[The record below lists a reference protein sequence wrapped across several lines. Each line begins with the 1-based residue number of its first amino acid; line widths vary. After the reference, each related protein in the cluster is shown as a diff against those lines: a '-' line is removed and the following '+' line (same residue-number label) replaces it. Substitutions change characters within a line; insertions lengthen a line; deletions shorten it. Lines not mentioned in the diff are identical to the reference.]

1 MKLNEVMTKDPEY
14 VKLNTPIIEV
24 ARRMRD
30 LDVGM
35 LPVGDGVKLK
45 GMITDR
51 DITIRA
57 TAEGRDVESVQVA
70 DMMTPEVLYAYEDE
84 DVEKA
89 IQTMINKQVRRLVI
103 LNRDKDM
110 VGIVA
115 LADLATHAVDNSR
128 KAEALEGVSSK
139 QRAA

>member
-14 VKLNTPIIEV
+14 VKLNTPLIEV

-35 LPVGDGVKLK
+35 LPVGDGIKLK

-57 TAEGRDVESVQVA
+57 TAEGMDTKTVKVS
-70 DMMTPEVLYAYEDE
+70 DIMTPEVLYAYEDE

-89 IQTMINKQVRRLVI
+89 IQTMKEKQVRRLVV
-103 LNRDKDM
+103 LNRNKDM

-115 LADLATHAVDNSR
+115 LADIATDVGDPEQ
-128 KAEALEGVSSK
+128 KAEALEGVS
-139 QRAA
+139 AH